1 MKTGVILP
9 LKPTACYDVR
19 VMALPFRCLPTL
31 TVVAGLALAGCSPNR
46 TADEPAASSTPAAAP
61 TADAP
66 TLQLLKDPIDVAAFT
81 VTDLDGKTISS
92 SDLKGKVVLVN
103 FWATWCPPCR
113 AEIPDLIALQNKH
126 RDTLVVLGVSEDEI
140 SPEEVK
146 TFATGQKMNYPI
158 VMATPELSKIFKGVS
173 ALPTTFVVDREGR
186 IQMRHVGMLNPEI
199 SELEA
204 QYFSGTLTNVKVE
217 RVEDETKA
225 LITKAAQAKEI
236 PGVDLTPLTPAQRTE
251 ALKALNS
258 ENCTCGCELTLAA
271 CRINDPSCSVSLPL
285 AQQLVERIAKS
296 QPAKPATR

>member
-1 MKTGVILP
+1 
-9 LKPTACYDVR
+9 
-19 VMALPFRCLPTL
+19 MASSFRWLPTL
-31 TVVAGLALAGCSPNR
+31 AVVTGLTLAGCSSNR
-46 TADEPAASSTPAAAP
+46 TADEPAASSTSAAPP

-140 SPEEVK
+140 APEEVK
-146 TFATGQKMNYPI
+146 AFATGQKMNYPI
-158 VMATPELSKIFKGVS
+158 VMATPELAKIFKGVS
-173 ALPTTFVVDREGR
+173 ALPTTFVIDREGR
-186 IQMRHVGMLNPEI
+186 IQMRHVGMLNPDLT
-199 SELEA
+199 ELEA
-204 QYFSGTLTNVKVE
+204 QYLSGNLTNVKVE

-225 LITKAAQAKEI
+225 LITKAAQATEI
-236 PGVDLTPLTPAQRTE
+236 PGVDLTTLTPAQRTE

-285 AQQLVERIAKS
+285 AQQLVARIAKGES
-296 QPAKPATR
+296 ATPVTK

>member
-1 MKTGVILP
+1 
-9 LKPTACYDVR
+9 
-19 VMALPFRCLPTL
+19 MASSFRWLPTL
-31 TVVAGLALAGCSPNR
+31 AVVTGLTLAGCSSNR
-46 TADEPAASSTPAAAP
+46 TADEPAASSTSAAPP

-140 SPEEVK
+140 APEEVK
-146 TFATGQKMNYPI
+146 AFATGQKMNYPI
-158 VMATPELSKIFKGVS
+158 VMATPELAKIFKGVS

-186 IQMRHVGMLNPEI
+186 IQMRHVGMLNPDLT
-199 SELEA
+199 ELEA
-204 QYFSGTLTNVKVE
+204 QYLSGNLTNVKVE

-225 LITKAAQAKEI
+225 LITKAAQATEI
-236 PGVDLTPLTPAQRTE
+236 PGVDLTTLTPAQRTE

-285 AQQLVERIAKS
+285 AQQLVARIAKGES
-296 QPAKPATR
+296 ATPVTK